1 MADATRGRVPIE
13 PQSVDAPLSRAA
25 VFLVVTIAPGDEA
38 LARARAVIADIGSL
52 VRAVGFRH
60 LDGHLSCNV
69 GVGSN
74 AWDRLGQAKRPSQL
88 REFPEVR
95 GPVHTAVATPG
106 DLLFHIRAERSD
118 MCFELERLLL
128 NALGN
133 SIAVVDEVQGFRY
146 FDDRDL
152 LGFVDGTEN
161 PTGNALYQAALIGDE
176 DADFAGGSYVVVQ
189 KYLHNLTA
197 WGALSVSEQE
207 GIIGRTKVDD
217 VELADASGRK
227 SHRSLNTIVD
237 AEGTEHDILRDNM
250 PFGRPGHAEFGTYF
264 IGYSRDLSLIEH
276 MIRNMFVGDPIGE
289 YDRILDFS
297 TAITG
302 TSFFVPSHDVLKG
315 LGSMQAALDAGGP
328 GGVPPP
334 APVQPA
340 SPPPPAPRLTVGD
353 LFGQKHDA

>member
-1 MADATRGRVPIE
+1 MASGTRGRVPIE

-69 GVGSN
+69 GIGSN
-74 AWDRLGQAKRPSQL
+74 AWDRLGQAKRPAQL
-88 REFPEVR
+88 REFSEVR
-95 GPVHTAVATPG
+95 GAAHTAVATPG

-128 NALGN
+128 NALGS
-133 SIAVVDEVQGFRY
+133 SITVVDEVQGFRY

-152 LGFVDGTEN
+152 LGFVDGTAN

-176 DADFAGGSYVVVQ
+176 DPDFAGGTYVVVQ

-197 WGALSVSEQE
+197 WGALSVEEQE
-207 GIIGRTKVDD
+207 HIIGRTKLDD
-217 VELADASGRK
+217 VELADAGGRK
-227 SHRSLNTIVD
+227 SHRSLTTIVD
-237 AEGTEHDILRDNM
+237 AQGIEHDILRDNM
-250 PFGRPGHAEFGTYF
+250 PFGRPGQAEFGTYF

-297 TAITG
+297 TAVTG
-302 TSFFVPSHDVLKG
+302 TSFFLPSHDLLKS
-315 LGSMQAALDAGGP
+315 LGA
-328 GGVPPP
+328 
-334 APVQPA
+334 
-340 SPPPPAPRLTVGD
+340 
-353 LFGQKHDA
+353 